1 MKPWGPAIFLLLTA
15 AGLGGFFAARSIA
28 TKPEQ
33 GIDAELAQTPHAV
46 SATKDQVPFNAPLAS
61 QQRSAIGLYPLFIG
75 SSRDIAIRAMTS
87 TVNLPAYVAIPQLAQ
102 AFFRSPYNAF
112 SLDKTRHE
120 VLRIDLTSF
129 DCFLF
134 VEQLI
139 ALVNSHDIS
148 GFVKTVRDLRYEE
161 GHVNYCSRYHYFT
174 HWAENAISKGL
185 MLNLAGSL
193 PQAVSRSI
201 RLDYMSSHGSAYA
214 PMRLKSNS
222 DCIFKKESSLVASQ
236 AFVPIDSLLAVENQI
251 RSGDI
256 FALVTSVQGL
266 DVTHVGFLLK
276 EPKRLSAI
284 HAAPGR
290 GVMIS
295 PDFVSY
301 ASSVPEVIGVAIYR
315 PLTQNSNL

>member
-15 AGLGGFFAARSIA
+15 AGLGGFFAARSLA

-33 GIDAELAQTPHAV
+33 RVDAELAQTPHAV

-61 QQRSAIGLYPLFIG
+61 QQRSALGLYPLFIG

-87 TVNLPAYVAIPQLAQ
+87 TVNLPAYVAIPQIAQ
-102 AFFRSPYNAF
+102 AFFRRPYNAF
-112 SLDKTRHE
+112 SLDNTRQE
-120 VLRIDLTSF
+120 ELRIDLTSF

-161 GHVNYCSRYHYFT
+161 GRVNYCSRYHYFT
-174 HWAENAISKGL
+174 HWADNAISKGL

-193 PQAVSRSI
+193 PQAVNRSI

-222 DCIFKKESSLVASQ
+222 DCIVKKESSLVANQ

-251 RSGDI
+251 RSGDV
-256 FALVTSVQGL
+256 FALVTGVQGL

-315 PLTQNSNL
+315 PLTQNLNP